1 MTTTTGGSL
10 VRGGAT
16 MAIGTIASR
25 VTGFLR
31 TAVLTAALGYTG
43 VQDAYQAGNTVPNIV
58 YDLLLGG
65 VLSSVLVPM
74 LVQAERDDADDGAG
88 FLSTIFMLIAAA
100 MIVVTVIGELVAPWL
115 MDVYLNHDIQGSER
129 ELAVTLTRF
138 FLPQVLFYALT
149 ALFSAVLTIRGRF
162 GAVGLVPLVNNV
174 VVIAVVAVFFTTSRH
189 ARDPRGWNHLTGG
202 QSLLLGVGTTLGVVA
217 MAAALLPSLARAG
230 VRIRCRLDLSDPR
243 LREVARLGGWVFV
256 YAVANQIGYAVIS
269 NLATRHRGDGS
280 VYVNAFQLFSLPYAI
295 VTVSVISALMPGLSA
310 AALDRDRPAVVG
322 QLSRALRLSGVLL
335 VPATLGI
342 VVLAGPLS
350 TAALH
355 YGAAGSHN
363 FATLGRTLA
372 VFAVALVPFSAYLL
386 LLRVFYARHDSR
398 TPALINIWANVVNIV
413 ADVVLVTVLPADQRI
428 PGLAAGFVLSYVVGT
443 ALAVRLLRRSLGGI
457 DGRRVTRLFVRVGI
471 GSVLGAAV
479 AGGVAAGVE
488 HAVGS
493 GTAAAVLATTLAGV
507 GGAVVYV
514 WAARRMRVTEVT
526 GLLAMLRR

>member
-1 MTTTTGGSL
+1 
-10 VRGGAT
+10 
-16 MAIGTIASR
+16 MAVGTIASR

-31 TAVLTAALGYTG
+31 TVVLTAALGYTG

-74 LVQAERDDADDGAG
+74 LVQAGRDDEDDGAS
-88 FLSTIFMLIAAA
+88 FLSTIFTLVAAA
-100 MIVVTVIGELVAPWL
+100 MVLVTVIGELLAPLL

-129 ELAVTLTRF
+129 DLAITLTRF

-189 ARDPRGWNHLTGG
+189 ARDPRGWNHLTHG
-202 QSLLLGVGTTLGVVA
+202 QSLLLGVGTTVGVIA
-217 MAAALLPSLARAG
+217 MAAALLPSLRRAG
-230 VRIRCRLDLSDPR
+230 VRIRCRVELSDPR

-256 YAVANQIGYAVIS
+256 YAIANQVGYAVIS

-280 VYVNAFQLFSLPYAI
+280 IYVNAFQLFSLPYAI

-310 AALDRDRPAVVG
+310 AALDRNHTAVIG

-335 VPATLGI
+335 VPATLGML
-342 VVLAGPLS
+342 VLAGPLT

-363 FATLGRTLA
+363 FGTLGRTVA

-386 LLRVFYARHDSR
+386 LLRVFYAQHDSR
-398 TPALINIWANVVNIV
+398 TPALINIWANGVNIV
-413 ADVVLVTVLPADQRI
+413 ADIILVTVLPPSQRV
-428 PGLAAGFVLSYVVGT
+428 PGLAAGFVLSYLAGT
-443 ALAVRLLRRSLGGI
+443 LIAVRLLRRSLGRL

-471 GSVLGAAV
+471 GSALGSAV
-479 AGGVAAGVE
+479 AGAVAAGVE
-488 HAVGS
+488 HAVGR
-493 GTAAAVLATTLAGV
+493 GTAAAVLATALAAAV
-507 GGAVVYV
+507 GGAVYV
-514 WAARRMRVTEVT
+514 WSARRMRVTEVT